1 MQSMK
6 SLSKTEAINII
17 EKVAQ
22 MNADNPERTTSVG
35 SLFSFKDAG
44 SDVYHN
50 VIILNCEEDIL

>member
-1 MQSMK
+1 MQSMEW
-6 SLSKTEAINII
+6 LSKTDAINII

-44 SDVYHN
+44 SDVYHH